1 MHAHI
6 NMVRS
11 CEHKCEPLNN
21 NITITTLWDVLTHI
35 FSPFNIQHTKSPKN
49 LTRTYALDHMSKV
62 QRLLHLT
69 TSLGS
74 SFADCVA
81 SVGRCPKL
89 SDCRTVDLS
98 DTVFDSLTL
107 FDTTYR
113 SSLSETVSD
122 SCRTAVGLSDCRT
135 VGSVGMSD

>member
-11 CEHKCEPLNN
+11 CGHKCESLNN

-35 FSPFNIQHTKSPKN
+35 FSPFDIQHTKSPKN

-74 SFADCVA
+74 SLAD
-81 SVGRCPKL
+81 L
-89 SDCRTVDLS
+89 
-98 DTVFDSLTL
+98 
-107 FDTTYR
+107 
-113 SSLSETVSD
+113 
-122 SCRTAVGLSDCRT
+122 
-135 VGSVGMSD
+135 

>member
-1 MHAHI
+1 MTLHAHI

-11 CEHKCEPLNN
+11 CEHKCESLNN

-35 FSPFNIQHTKSPKN
+35 FSPFDIQHTKSPKN

-74 SFADCVA
+74 SFTDGVA
-81 SVGRCPKL
+81 SVGRCRL
-89 SDCRTVDLS
+89 SN
-98 DTVFDSLTL
+98 
-107 FDTTYR
+107 
-113 SSLSETVSD
+113 
-122 SCRTAVGLSDCRT
+122 AVGLWDCWT
-135 VGSVGMSD
+135 VGRCLTV